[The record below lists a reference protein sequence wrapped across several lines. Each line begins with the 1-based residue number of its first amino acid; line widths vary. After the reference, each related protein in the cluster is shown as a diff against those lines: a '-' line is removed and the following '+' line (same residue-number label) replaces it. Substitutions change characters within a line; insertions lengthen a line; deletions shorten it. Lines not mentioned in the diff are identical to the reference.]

1 MLYNCNF
8 MFYFWIFQRIKCIWK
23 FKLKEKNLSKS
34 SIFLV
39 TVILGII
46 NAAVGCSQTIAI
58 ILTLDI
64 VKDLYEDEPNDEL
77 ALDFSNSAILT
88 PALIP
93 WCIAALVPCSVLR
106 INSYSYIPFAFYL
119 YIVPI
124 VHFIRKKF
132 QIN

>member
-1 MLYNCNF
+1 MAFESLTDKLQNVFKNL
-8 MFYFWIFQRIKCIWK
+8 KV
-23 FKLKEKNLSKS
+23 KLKEKNLSKS

-77 ALDFSNSAILT
+77 ALDF
-88 PALIP
+88 
-93 WCIAALVPCSVLR
+93 
-106 INSYSYIPFAFYL
+106 
-119 YIVPI
+119 
-124 VHFIRKKF
+124 
-132 QIN
+132 